1 MKNADQG
8 GKRTR
13 AEEGMKRWI
22 AVSLVALSAVGCVP
36 NWATQN
42 NSDLLM
48 RIVDVDLT
56 SGSGDT
62 GEILNSDISDT
73 FNDDA
78 VLTVELL
85 RKNPR
90 APSVPVEDVVLE
102 SYQVRYFRTDGQNR
116 EGVDVPFR
124 FTGPL
129 HTRIHAPTAEAETT
143 AEVLVNVVRHQA
155 KQEPPLKNMLGV
167 NVDNGVILAGGQ
179 LIVTMV
185 AEITV
190 YGRTTNDRTLSA
202 TTRAQVNFADFADE

>member
-1 MKNADQG
+1 
-8 GKRTR
+8 
-13 AEEGMKRWI
+13 MKRWI

-36 NWATQN
+36 QWARN
-42 NSDLLM
+42 NDSDLLM
-48 RIVDVDLT
+48 RIVDVELE
-56 SGSGDT
+56 SGSGEA
-62 GEILNSDISDT
+62 GAILNSDVGDT

-78 VLTVELL
+78 TLTVELL

-129 HTRIHAPTAEAETT
+129 HTRIHAPSNEAETT
-143 AEVLVNVVRHQA
+143 AEVVVSVVRHQA
-155 KQEPPLKNMLGV
+155 KQEPPLLNMTRIS
-167 NVDNGVILAGGQ
+167 VDNGTAQFPGQ
-179 LIVTMV
+179 AIVTMI
-185 AEITV
+185 AEITI